1 MNAAP
6 PAYDPLLRT
15 IARYAH
21 GPDAGGEEALVNAR
35 LSLADALGC
44 AWRALELPACRR
56 VLPPLVAGPEPGDG
70 LPVPGLGTRLGPVDA
85 AFALGT
91 MIRWLDYNDTW
102 LAREW
107 GHPSDNLGGLWAA
120 ALLRVREAPGAPLPM
135 RALLS
140 ALVKAYEVQGVLALG
155 RALNLY
161 GFDHVFYVRLATVA
175 AAAPLLGLDEE
186 ATLRAL
192 SNAVVDG
199 AALRTYRHAPNTG
212 SRKSWAAGDATARGL
227 WHVLLARRGEMGYP
241 GALGTPV
248 WGFEDAV
255 LRGERL
261 ELPRP
266 LGSYVMENILYKV
279 SYPAEFHAQTAV
291 EAAVALHAEI
301 GGEADAI
308 ARVEIE
314 TQEAGMR
321 IINKTGPLRNPADR
335 DHCLQYM
342 VAVALLRGNL
352 TVEDYED
359 ERAADPR
366 VDALRERMDV
376 RENPAFT
383 RDYHD
388 PEKRTIPNAVRLVLR
403 DGRRLERRVDA
414 PLGHRSRRA
423 EARPHL
429 VEKFRRHAS
438 AVLPEDRRERLVELC
453 FGTGTELETMTV
465 EDFAALL
472 RAPGDG

>member
-1 MNAAP
+1 MSAN
-6 PAYDPLLRT
+6 PAYDPLLVA
-15 IARYAH
+15 IARYVH
-21 GPDAGGEEALVNAR
+21 GPEAGGEEAFRNAR
-35 LSLADALGC
+35 ISLADALGC
-44 AWRALELPACRR
+44 GWRALALPACRR
-56 VLPPLVAGPEPGDG
+56 VLPPLSTVGVPAEG
-70 LPVPGLGTRLGPVDA
+70 LPVPGLRDRLDPVQA

-91 MIRWLDYNDTW
+91 MVRWLDYNDTW

-120 ALLRVREAPGAPLPM
+120 ALLRGRETPATVTTV
-135 RALLS
+135 RALLA
-140 ALVKAYEVQGVLALG
+140 ALIKAYEIQGVLALG
-155 RALNLY
+155 TALNLY
-161 GFDHVFYVRLATVA
+161 GFDHVFYVRLATTA
-175 AAAPLLGLDEE
+175 AASVLLGADEE

-241 GALGTPV
+241 QALSTST

-255 LRGERL
+255 SRGERL
-261 ELPRP
+261 TLPRP

-301 GGEADAI
+301 GGRAEEI
-308 ARVEIE
+308 ERVEIE

-342 VAVALLRGNL
+342 VAVGLLRGAL

-359 ERAADPR
+359 ERARDPR
-366 VDALRERMDV
+366 IDALRERMAV

-388 PEKRTIPNAVRLVLR
+388 PDKRTIPNAVHLVMR
-403 DGRRLERRVDA
+403 DGRRHERLVAA
-414 PLGHRSRRA
+414 PLGHRSRRD
-423 EARPHL
+423 EARPL
-429 VEKFRRHAS
+429 LIEKFLRN
-438 AVLPEDRRERLVELC
+438 AVTALPVERVERLAALC
-453 FGTGTELETMTV
+453 FGSGAELDTMTV

-472 RAPGDG
+472 TV